1 MADYSNSKPGVGG
14 VFPENAIEDSYPHC
28 EPLIT
33 AAQLKT
39 RHLFGIPMVSAV
51 KDPIT
56 GKPEV
61 VTPEI
66 MNEFIHSAIAQAEQD
81 LQIDIFPVKRREKHP
96 FDQNL
101 YQSFMYFQLQ
111 HKPVTSIDKLSVTPS
126 SGNDV
131 YVVPNDWVETA
142 YLPKGQVNVVPLS
155 VAYVSGTY
163 IGQDQSGGGS
173 AFMVIMGMKGW
184 IPAFWQLEYTSGFKD
199 GMVPRVI
206 NEYIGLLAAKDLL
219 SQLATTYARV
229 QSFSQGIDGMSQS
242 VSTPGP
248 QVFSVR
254 INEIKEKLDAIRGK
268 IKAQFGHKIFA
279 GTL

>member
-1 MADYSNSKPGVGG
+1 MADYSGSKPGVGAA
-14 VFPENAIEDSYPHC
+14 FPENAIEDSYPHL

-33 AAQLKT
+33 PAQLKA
-39 RHLFGIPMVSAV
+39 RHLIGIPMVSAA

-61 VTPEI
+61 ITPEM
-66 MNEFIHSAIAQAEQD
+66 MNEIIQQAVATAEQE

-101 YQSFMYFQLQ
+101 YSSFMYFQLN
-111 HKPVTSIDKLSVTPS
+111 HKPATSIDKLSVTPS
-126 SGNDV
+126 NNADI
-131 YVVPNDWVETA
+131 YVVPNEWVETA
-142 YLPKGQVNVVPLS
+142 YLNKGQVNVVPLS
-155 VAYVSGTY
+155 VAYVQGTY
-163 IGQDQSGGGS
+163 ISPDNTQGGA

-184 IPAFWQLEYTSGFKD
+184 IPAFWQIEYTSGFKD
-199 GMVPRVI
+199 GMLPKVV
-206 NEYIGLLAAKDLL
+206 NQYIGMIAAMDIL

-242 VSTPGP
+242 MSTPGP
-248 QVFSVR
+248 QIFKVR
-254 INEIKEKLDAIRGK
+254 IDELEKKLASIRGK
-268 IKAQFGHKIFA
+268 IKSMYGHKIFA